1 MICDPPLR
9 WINRSE
15 KNFSGNRGVFIDS
28 LQGGFLMP
36 LPWVALGLLVLKSLI
51 ATSLKMS
58 EAIVDAGN

>member
-1 MICDPPLR
+1 MK
-9 WINRSE
+9 

-28 LQGGFLMP
+28 LQGGFLMR